1 MYVCMYVLG
10 AMGILS
16 LAVTVRLT
24 WLSVPVIM
32 GGLKLLF
39 LDDKSYILLLTD

>member
-1 MYVCMYVLG
+1 MYVLG
-10 AMGILS
+10 ATGILS
-16 LAVTVRLT
+16 LAVTVQLT

-39 LDDKSYILLLTD
+39 LDDKSCILLLTD